1 MASLVESLRHCN
13 NSQKTS
19 FKYLWELINPTTVQD
34 NWGSVS
40 GPWLSAETIPRW
52 GIPFQKLWTSRD
64 ILQQNQQI
72 YNTVSSLPTGC
83 KDWTSWLTDLPTGT
97 RKISSLLIEGHVE
110 RLADCSY
117 WSFILHN
124 NWV

>member
-40 GPWLSAETIPRW
+40 GPWLSAETIPCW
-52 GIPFQKLWTSRD
+52 GIPFQKTLDQSGHTAAESTD
-64 ILQQNQQI
+64 LQHCLLATYWLQRLDQ
-72 YNTVSSLPTGC
+72 LA
-83 KDWTSWLTDLPTGT
+83 DRLTDWHQ
-97 RKISSLLIEGHVE
+97 E
-110 RLADCSY
+110 
-117 WSFILHN
+117 N
-124 NWV
+124 